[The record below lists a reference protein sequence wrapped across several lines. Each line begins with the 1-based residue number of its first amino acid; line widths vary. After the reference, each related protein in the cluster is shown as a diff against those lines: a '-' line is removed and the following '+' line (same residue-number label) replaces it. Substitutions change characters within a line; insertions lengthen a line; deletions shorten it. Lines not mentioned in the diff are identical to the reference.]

1 MKRKRNVLFI
11 DKSPITARGVC
22 NLLSTSYL
30 DIELQCCF
38 EKEEIGTH
46 LADLHPDLVIIDYFD
61 NELFAAL
68 ESYLKNNRN
77 STKIMLLNQ
86 EAAYPTIPSHLQ
98 PHVEGI
104 VTKQCSE
111 EEILM
116 GVEAILRDHKFFCKT
131 ILNKMLPGNTD
142 SSSCD
147 PSDLST
153 REIQI
158 TKLLVKG
165 NTNKE
170 IANHLNISH
179 HTVHTHRRNI
189 MGKLEVNNITELIRA
204 ANDLGIQ

>member
-1 MKRKRNVLFI
+1 MF
-11 DKSPITARGVC
+11 
-22 NLLSTSYL
+22 
-30 DIELQCCF
+30 
-38 EKEEIGTH
+38 
-46 LADLHPDLVIIDYFD
+46 
-61 NELFAAL
+61 
-68 ESYLKNNRN
+68 
-77 STKIMLLNQ
+77 LNQ
-86 EAAYPTIPSHLQ
+86 EPNYPKLPTHVQSQ
-98 PHVEGI
+98 VEGI

-189 MGKLEVNNITELIRA
+189 MGKLEVSNITELVRA